1 MIMGRTLIFEGL
13 NCLRIRS
20 HFAPLHGLI
29 FTTFMVTMHHLITS
43 INTCVQR
50 LFAWAVW
57 CVCVC
62 LCVGL
67 VQAQAQTQSQAPTLT
82 SHDVLQPARVWL
94 DQSLMQVQGQQPFTL
109 SVTLGQLDPRL
120 QVAPCRQIEP
130 SLPVGTR
137 LWGKTRVA
145 LRCVDG
151 VAKWQVFLPVQVK
164 AMGLAWVVRR
174 DVPAGASLSDD
185 DLMMAEVD
193 WADDPSP
200 VVTQAQTWAN
210 QVTARALTTGQTLRQ
225 NLLRPAQVFQPG
237 SLVRVMAQGG
247 GFQVSSDGQALGA
260 GVVGQAVKVR
270 MDNGRVMTGT
280 VVDARTVKVDI

>member
-1 MIMGRTLIFEGL
+1 MIMERTLIFEGL

-20 HFAPLHGLI
+20 HFAPLHRLI
-29 FTTFMVTMHHLITS
+29 LTTFILTMHYLTLTACLRRFLS
-43 INTCVQR
+43 WV
-50 LFAWAVW
+50 AVG
-57 CVCVC
+57 VCVC
-62 LCVGL
+62 GWMSH
-67 VQAQAQTQSQAPTLT
+67 AQAQGQAPI
-82 SHDVLQPARVWL
+82 SVDVLQPARLWL
-94 DQSLMQVQGQQPFTL
+94 DQSLMQAQAQASMPL
-109 SVTLGQLDPRL
+109 KMSVSVGQLDPRL
-120 QVAPCRQIEP
+120 QLAPCRQIEP
-130 SLPVGTR
+130 SLPAGTR

-145 LRCVDG
+145 LKCVDG
-151 VAKWQVFLPVQVK
+151 VAKWQVFVPIQVK
-164 AMGLAWVVRR
+164 AMGMAWVVRR

-185 DLMMAEVD
+185 DVMMAEVD

-200 VVTQAQTWAN
+200 VLAQPQSWAN
-210 QVTARALTTGQTLRQ
+210 QVAARSLTTGQTLRQ

-247 GFQVSSDGQALGA
+247 GFQVSADGQALSA